1 MITSI
6 YPYYLQL
13 YIMDLFLGRR
23 FFNLG
28 SNIFNYA
35 NLRAALNE
43 VDPTYNASSLNS
55 LFYPVLFLTQVF
67 PRVVMCSMDAFG
79 LTASVS
85 KISGLC
91 TLPVNIVNEKIYLIL
106 WFVFLA
112 HTFVALLQLIR

>member
-1 MITSI
+1 MITLI

-35 NLRAALNE
+35 ILRAALNE
-43 VDPTYNASSLNS
+43 VDLITLICKNY